1 LTITATV
8 LCAAPFG
15 LDVVCLSLAAR
26 QWALLP
32 IFLVLFGR
40 ACHTPSY
47 SAIRPSLL
55 SLIGAITM
63 AALLNMPFLR
73 PSWRYQDYDFILLVI
88 TGMAFYLIYLYSFAR
103 DQLRTLLVDIFFH
116 RV

>member
-1 LTITATV
+1 
-8 LCAAPFG
+8 
-15 LDVVCLSLAAR
+15 
-26 QWALLP
+26 
-32 IFLVLFGR
+32 
-40 ACHTPSY
+40 
-47 SAIRPSLL
+47 
-55 SLIGAITM
+55 
-63 AALLNMPFLR
+63 LR